1 MLDVALIGL
10 GTDWDARFLPALLNL
25 RQRLRIRGVY
35 SAIGNQADQAATDL
49 SCRTASG
56 INALL
61 ARSNIRAALILDP
74 GLCPLFP
81 IELAAQ
87 RGKTLFLARSPLEQ
101 LQALAEFRESAH
113 RGNGLLIPSCEWRYH
128 PTTSRLRELIATKLG
143 KPQEISISVSTIS
156 PSSNAL
162 SNSPPRP
169 APSAD
174 DNDQQPAPLA
184 RSLWELFDWCCFLLV
199 RPLQSLQAIPAAG
212 AAGQQM
218 IHLEFLPSASGGP
231 APRASI
237 ECPVN
242 SDGLG
247 WIPPDASIRLEV
259 TTAKGR
265 ALISS
270 AVDIEWAAVNEQA
283 TESLTRDR
291 TAEEVMLDHFARRA
305 VGGLIPVPH
314 MDDVAQAHKL
324 VALAEESLR
333 TRRPIVIS

>member
-10 GTDWDARFLPALLNL
+10 GTDWDTRFLPALLNL

-35 SAIGNQADQAATDL
+35 SAIGNQAEQAATDL
-49 SCRTASG
+49 SCRTATG
-56 INALL
+56 INSLL
-61 ARSNIRAALILDP
+61 ARSNIRAALLLDP
-74 GLCPLFP
+74 GPCPLFA

-87 RGKTLFLARSPLEQ
+87 RGKTLFLARSSLEQ
-101 LQALAEFRESAH
+101 LQGLEEFRDSAH

-128 PTTSRLRELIATKLG
+128 PATTRLRELIATKLG
-143 KPQEISISVSTIS
+143 KPLEIEISVSPIT
-156 PSSNAL
+156 PPENAT
-162 SNSPPRP
+162 P
-169 APSAD
+169 ARAASED
-174 DNDQQPAPLA
+174 DDDQSPAPLA
-184 RSLWELFDWCCFLLV
+184 RCLWELFDWCCFLLG

-212 AAGQQM
+212 VAGQQM
-218 IHLEFLPSASGGP
+218 IHLEFLPSVSGGP
-231 APRASI
+231 GPRATI

-242 SDGLG
+242 SDGFG
-247 WIPPDASIRLEV
+247 WIPPEASVRVEV
-259 TTAKGR
+259 TTATGR

-333 TRRPIVIS
+333 TRRRITLQG